1 MFAPKLYKV
10 RKLPA
15 SVIINS
21 GYDARIDNAEYT
33 VSQGDNMMFRLL
45 RNITGRTGIFVPY
58 IVFVDCNGSKSKK
71 EEIKHMVV
79 DGFML
84 NGVKFVMSE
93 RSASMTRNAILGFID
108 ASVAEEVDRH
118 ITMDLEM
125 KKTVLSKWCAYR
137 GLMFSSCHCLDGW
150 YPKTIVVPDY
160 ETVVP
165 HQKLRWLVEEEREYT
180 DKETGEKRVW
190 KTHGIEEGYKD
201 VPINVFDG
209 HGFIH
214 PALVD
219 EVRDR
224 IGMEER
230 PTTMMLR
237 APFIKGLVCEIDYT
251 TYYHDHDVD
260 FIQDVWGKWHSVDE
274 PMIVLTVSMYK
285 GFKYFKQTGTYQD
298 WDNYWS
304 KFQKYGH
311 CWGVAKWNFTEEQ
324 EPVYTRGNYQILQ
337 DLDLPFEEFQK
348 LASKSINWAEKIVNG
363 DPFYTYCFLG
373 LANDNPKPLNNYARA
388 VMKNPEMMKEQ
399 SVRDFLKRQVRK
411 YIDSMKCGKIYL
423 KACYKFLIPDL
434 IMMLEWIGGDKNPKG
449 ALEADEF
456 WAKGYEGEHA
466 IERNPHICKS
476 EHLILKAKHTE
487 ELERYCG
494 HLVNTCMLNGK
505 SPSPQRM
512 NGADYDGDLVLLMD
526 EPLFLEG
533 ADKDCAIVLNLD
545 EKLTALAEDVTIENI
560 ASLVERTLVSLIGE
574 DSNAATCYHNK
585 ITKKESQQKRYE
597 TYVDILS
604 IVNSFAIDFAK
615 TGYIMQIP
623 FEIAKYSKP
632 YPYFMRYVGEY
643 YNKLFESMERTHSTY
658 RFSRARSNMNQLAF
672 MIEKFHDHEIKWKR
686 MDAFDYTIM
695 LDEDVEVTQEHFDA
709 IESVYKDFN
718 KEMKYLITFENK
730 LHRYDEFKDELKA
743 WDKESA
749 MNYHVNWDSVYSKYR
764 NECSK
769 ICPDK
774 KELANIAVKLCYEKY
789 PKRGKKFIWSCAS
802 EGVLE
807 NIKQVEIALPVKN
820 PTGEYAY
827 LGKRYSM
834 ISYTGE
840 AVGE

>member
-260 FIQDVWGKWHSVDE
+260 FIQDVWGK
-274 PMIVLTVSMYK
+274 
-285 GFKYFKQTGTYQD
+285 
-298 WDNYWS
+298 
-304 KFQKYGH
+304 
-311 CWGVAKWNFTEEQ
+311 
-324 EPVYTRGNYQILQ
+324 
-337 DLDLPFEEFQK
+337 
-348 LASKSINWAEKIVNG
+348 
-363 DPFYTYCFLG
+363 
-373 LANDNPKPLNNYARA
+373 
-388 VMKNPEMMKEQ
+388 
-399 SVRDFLKRQVRK
+399 
-411 YIDSMKCGKIYL
+411 
-423 KACYKFLIPDL
+423 
-434 IMMLEWIGGDKNPKG
+434 
-449 ALEADEF
+449 
-456 WAKGYEGEHA
+456 
-466 IERNPHICKS
+466 
-476 EHLILKAKHTE
+476 
-487 ELERYCG
+487 
-494 HLVNTCMLNGK
+494 
-505 SPSPQRM
+505 
-512 NGADYDGDLVLLMD
+512 
-526 EPLFLEG
+526 
-533 ADKDCAIVLNLD
+533 
-545 EKLTALAEDVTIENI
+545 
-560 ASLVERTLVSLIGE
+560 
-574 DSNAATCYHNK
+574 
-585 ITKKESQQKRYE
+585 
-597 TYVDILS
+597 
-604 IVNSFAIDFAK
+604 
-615 TGYIMQIP
+615 
-623 FEIAKYSKP
+623 
-632 YPYFMRYVGEY
+632 
-643 YNKLFESMERTHSTY
+643 
-658 RFSRARSNMNQLAF
+658 
-672 MIEKFHDHEIKWKR
+672 
-686 MDAFDYTIM
+686 
-695 LDEDVEVTQEHFDA
+695 
-709 IESVYKDFN
+709 
-718 KEMKYLITFENK
+718 
-730 LHRYDEFKDELKA
+730 
-743 WDKESA
+743 
-749 MNYHVNWDSVYSKYR
+749 
-764 NECSK
+764 
-769 ICPDK
+769 
-774 KELANIAVKLCYEKY
+774 
-789 PKRGKKFIWSCAS
+789 
-802 EGVLE
+802 
-807 NIKQVEIALPVKN
+807 
-820 PTGEYAY
+820 
-827 LGKRYSM
+827 
-834 ISYTGE
+834 
-840 AVGE
+840 